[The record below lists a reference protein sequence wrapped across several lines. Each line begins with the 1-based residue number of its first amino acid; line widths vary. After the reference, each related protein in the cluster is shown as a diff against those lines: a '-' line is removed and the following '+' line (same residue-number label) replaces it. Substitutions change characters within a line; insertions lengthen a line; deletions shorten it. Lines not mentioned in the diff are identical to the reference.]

1 MSVLLALMWYV
12 GPGALGAAMLW
23 FSNKCRGKNAKAFFS
38 YGAWG
43 FFLTYLQYLAFL
55 IPIPIINLMLM
66 LVPSAICFLLA
77 ANSILKEMRAQKDGE
92 YTEAA

>member
-1 MSVLLALMWYV
+1 MDVLMWFMWV
-12 GPGALGAAMLW
+12 FGPGIAGAAMLW
-23 FSNKCRGKNAKAFFS
+23 LAGKSRGKNAKNFFQ

-43 FFLTYLQYLAFL
+43 FWLLYLRYLAFL
-55 IPIPIINLMLM
+55 IPIPILNLLLMLA
-66 LVPSAICFLLA
+66 PSAICFLLA